1 MNEMEKLNER
11 INMIEGRCEYLG
23 AVFSA
28 LVFAWKDKEEL
39 LRAVESLSLSNDAA
53 MLYSDSPITKSKDA
67 VSRSLG
73 QLAESL
79 RAKLNSQYRP

>member
-11 INMIEGRCEYLG
+11 INMIEGRCEYL
-23 AVFSA
+23 VIVLSS
-28 LVFAWKDKEEL
+28 LVLEWQDKAAL
-39 LRAVESLSLSNDAA
+39 LRVLESLSLSNDAA

-79 RAKLNSQYRP
+79 RSRPD